1 VTVLR
6 RPTRL
11 AHKEKTLS
19 ARLALRLVRKLAGQ
33 RLHLEVEAED
43 VGGARQ
49 LERRAGSIRVAT

>member
-11 AHKEKTLS
+11 ARKEQTVS
-19 ARLALRLVRKLAGQ
+19 ARLALRLHRRLAGQ
-33 RLHLEVEAED
+33 RLRLEVEAED

-49 LERRAGSIRVAT
+49 LERQAGSIRVAR